1 MIIDIERTEKF
12 IKNRNEGYSLMLS
25 MRMAG
30 IAPSEIPQFMKTQL
44 YKEESKK
51 AHKATAMRS
60 NSLISMEAKKF
71 K

>member
-1 MIIDIERTEKF
+1 MIIEADKVEKF

-30 IAPSEIPQFMKTQL
+30 IAPSEVPHFMKTQL
-44 YKEESKK
+44 YQMESKK